1 MPNGRSGGF
10 FLEPAKLQQLLT
22 ELNDDAVVG
31 NTTGASV
38 TATEM
43 SRELSEWR
51 GEKVLIEEQDHSWY
65 IVHLPEWVTV
75 GEGSPLLGRFREA
88 HAEFLRELESGEKS

>member
-10 FLEPAKLQQLLT
+10 FLEPPEFQQLLT
-22 ELNDDAVVG
+22 ELDDGAVVG
-31 NTTGASV
+31 KTKRVSV

-43 SRELSEWR
+43 SRSLREWK
-51 GEKVLIEEQDHSWY
+51 GEKVLIEEQDCSWY

-75 GEGSPLLGRFREA
+75 AEGSPLF
-88 HAEFLRELESGEKS
+88 AEFRQAHTRFIRELEEGQTR